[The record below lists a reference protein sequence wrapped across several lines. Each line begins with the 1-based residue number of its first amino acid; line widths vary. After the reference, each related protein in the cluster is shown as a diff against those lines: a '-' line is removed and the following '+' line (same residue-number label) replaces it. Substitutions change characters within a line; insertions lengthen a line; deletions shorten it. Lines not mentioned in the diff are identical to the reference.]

1 MLTISEMMNKS
12 PLSPDEDKLLF
23 YSAAALS
30 VLTMVSTV
38 LWKAYKM
45 LSIMDLQKSS
55 PLLSWSNRGKPTAAD
70 RREAHGRRNQNKWDT
85 RLHNF
90 NIFENLQFFKQI
102 SSKNFT

>member
-38 LWKAYKM
+38 LGKAYK
-45 LSIMDLQKSS
+45 ICGGRKKYVVNHGFTEVV
-55 PLLSWSNRGKPTAAD
+55 PFVVVEKPKTVE
-70 RREAHGRRNQNKWDT
+70 RSEQVGH
-85 RLHNF
+85 
-90 NIFENLQFFKQI
+90 EI
-102 SSKNFT
+102 SQL